1 MDGAE
6 AMALATLTGYLQ
18 SAFDLLLAVVLG
30 AVIGYERQRRQ
41 RTAGLRTN
49 ALVALGSAAFVM
61 IGTMV
66 PGELS
71 PTRVAAQVV
80 SGIGF
85 LCAGVIMRDGFN
97 VRGLNTAATL
107 WCSAAVGVMAG
118 MGYAVHAILITGVVL
133 IAHLALRPLA
143 GWINRQPV
151 DEHSEVESTYALA
164 AVCQQ
169 EDEAQVRALL
179 LQAIRNGPLLLR
191 GLHSGTQEPSGR
203 VKLRAEL
210 AGTGQNHA
218 FLEQVVAR
226 LSLEGVVSEVS
237 WSLVVAQPEEAGTT
251 TGLFQR

>member
-1 MDGAE
+1 MDGNE
-6 AMALATLTGYLQ
+6 ALAALTPYLR
-18 SAFDLLLAVVLG
+18 SAFDLVLAVVLG
-30 AVIGYERQRRQ
+30 ALIGYERQRRQ

-118 MGYAVHAILITGVVL
+118 MGYAAHAVLITVVVL
-133 IAHLALRPLA
+133 LAHLALRPLA
-143 GWINRQPV
+143 SWINRQPV
-151 DEHSEVESTYALA
+151 DEHSEVESSYALE

-169 EDEAQVRALL
+169 EHEPQVRTLL

-191 GLHSGTQEPSGR
+191 GLHSGAQEATGKVR
-203 VKLRAEL
+203 LRAEL
-210 AGTGQNHA
+210 TGTGQNHA

-226 LSLEGVVSEVS
+226 LSLEGAVSEVS
-237 WSLVVAQPEEAGTT
+237 WSLSVASAEEAGTG